1 MILFIFDPRFGFF
14 GFSFGKNS
22 SMNSI
27 ENETNKIIIWII
39 ITKNNEIRIYS
50 LIEDVEEFLKW
61 VFQQRNKGYYDVE
74 DALEELLVLDNDTTS
89 QENVRKKRMN
99 NDEEVKE
106 GCVLSKL
113 LSRLS
118 YLVHILKEK
127 LFLYFLKN

>member
-1 MILFIFDPRFGFF
+1 
-14 GFSFGKNS
+14 
-22 SMNSI
+22 
-27 ENETNKIIIWII
+27 
-39 ITKNNEIRIYS
+39 
-50 LIEDVEEFLKW
+50 
-61 VFQQRNKGYYDVE
+61 
-74 DALEELLVLDNDTTS
+74 
-89 QENVRKKRMN
+89 MN